1 MASAQKIADPLEP
14 LREALAATGASA
26 KPAAKKAGD
35 KDKPAAD
42 GAASGPPSVPLVY
55 LCGDEKFLIDR
66 ALELIKSALL
76 VPATRDFN
84 YETLHGK
91 EATPARILSCA
102 RTLPMMAPRRLVVV
116 RDADTMS
123 ADELNQLS
131 SYISNPAPETCLCF
145 IAEKADLR
153 LKFFT
158 LWKKH
163 GLLLKLDLLSERQLP
178 SFVEAEAKRLKVI
191 LESGVAGR
199 IAEEIGSDLGQLA
212 SALERLACYVPAGS
226 PIRLADVEEVVATT
240 RQHSVFELIDAVGMN
255 NRSEALK
262 LVAGMM
268 ALREPALRLLALLA
282 RHVRQLWQTVD
293 LVTHGT
299 RNPGEIASAVGI
311 PPFVATKL
319 IEQSRKLTPRRVGRM
334 HEAIYQADRALKLSK
349 IDDERLM
356 EQLIL
361 RLCTT

>member
-1 MASAQKIADPLEP
+1 MASAQKISDPLEP
-14 LREALAATGASA
+14 LREALAPTAAKAAKAEKGA
-26 KPAAKKAGD
+26 KPEAA
-35 KDKPAAD
+35 PP
-42 GAASGPPSVPLVY
+42 GPPALPLVY

-66 ALELIKSALL
+66 ALELIKSAML
-76 VPATRDFN
+76 VPATRDWN

-91 EATPARILSCA
+91 EATSARILATA

-116 RDADTMS
+116 RDADTLS
-123 ADELNQLS
+123 ADELGQLS
-131 SYISNPAPETCLCF
+131 SYLQNPAPETCLCM

-163 GLLLKLDLLSERQLP
+163 GLLLKLDLLNERQLP
-178 SFVEAEAKRLKVI
+178 GFVEAESKRLKVI
-191 LESGVAGR
+191 LEPGVAAR

-212 SALERLACYVPAGS
+212 SALERLACYVPPGS
-226 PIRLADVEEVVATT
+226 PIRLADVDEVVATT
-240 RQHSVFELIDAVGMN
+240 RQHSVFELVDAVGASD
-255 NRSEALK
+255 RAEALR
-262 LVAGMM
+262 LISGMM
-268 ALREPALRLLALLA
+268 ALREPALRLLALLG

-293 LVTHGT
+293 LMARGT
-299 RNPGEIASAVGI
+299 RGAGELASALGV

-319 IEQSRKLTPRRVGRM
+319 QEQARKLNPRRVGRM
-334 HEAIYQADRALKLSK
+334 HEAIYQTDRSLKLSK
-349 IDDERLM
+349 LDDERLM